1 MDAIKILIATPT
13 YDGNVRSEY
22 MLGVRNLE
30 IALNARGLGTELK
43 IINGTLL
50 PQIRNVFV
58 NLLLIR
64 QDLTHLLFIDADMVF
79 SPGAVEKLIGFGK
92 PFSGCLYPAKM
103 LDLDQFY
110 NNSQTSSSSAEAR
123 ALTQP
128 FVATNYLQMERHDH
142 GERYVI
148 KDGFIRT
155 LELGCGVTLIH
166 RSVIETIAAQC
177 DDILLKLRMPEYVGF
192 LGDNDVTLAFDPL
205 RSKDG
210 RPLAEDLSF
219 CYRWT
224 QICGGEIW
232 ALVDE
237 AIGHVGTMIYQG
249 RAQDHLLVTWSRAFT

>member
-1 MDAIKILIATPT
+1 MRILIATPT

-30 IALNARGLGTELK
+30 IVLNHRGIGTELV

-50 PQIRNVFV
+50 PQIRNIFI
-58 NLLLIR
+58 NLLLLR
-64 QDLTHLLFIDADMVF
+64 KDLTHLLFIDSDMVF
-79 SPGAVEKLIGFGK
+79 SPIAVEKLIALRE
-92 PFSGCLYPAKM
+92 PFSGCIYPAKR
-103 LDLDQFY
+103 LDFDQFFTA
-110 NNSQTSSSSAEAR
+110 SKSSSSAAEAL
-123 ALTQP
+123 AHTQP
-128 FVATNYLQMERHDH
+128 FVATSYLQMERHEQGD
-142 GERYVI
+142 RYVI
-148 KDGFIRT
+148 KNGFIRT
-155 LELGCGVTLIH
+155 LELGCGITLIH
-166 RSVIETIAAQC
+166 RSVIETIAGKC

-205 RSKDG
+205 RARDG

-237 AIGHVGTMIYQG
+237 PLGHVGTMIYQG
-249 RAQDHLLVTWSRAFT
+249 RAQDHLLAKWSRAAV